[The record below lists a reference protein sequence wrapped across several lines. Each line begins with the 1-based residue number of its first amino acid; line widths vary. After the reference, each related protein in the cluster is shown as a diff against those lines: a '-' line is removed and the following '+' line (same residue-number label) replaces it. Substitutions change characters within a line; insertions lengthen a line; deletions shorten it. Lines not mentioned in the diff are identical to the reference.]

1 MSNIPPFDI
10 TSASGFTVILPSG
23 AEFLV
28 LTSDEVNYVKDR
40 VSRYLTDNRFSNVSD
55 LQDIDRMV
63 MFELFVHRWSLW
75 ISKGVD
81 YFNDEIN
88 ERQLSDRVKDFSSEI
103 RQLKKNLG
111 VDKVARDKVRGDD
124 SVSAY
129 LQQLRSRAQEFGV
142 MRNEQFNTVLELF
155 HELKAKIEYHDNC
168 DEVERLEGQITQD
181 HIFEWIRDTAIPKF
195 QAIDDEFR
203 ENVQKMWIRKM

>member
-1 MSNIPPFDI
+1 MSTIPPFDI
-10 TSASGFTVILPSG
+10 TSPSGFSVILPSG

-40 VSRYLTDNRFSNVSD
+40 VSRYLTDNKFSNVSD

-88 ERQLSDRVKDFSSEI
+88 ERQLSDRVKEFSSEI

-129 LQQLRSRAQEFGV
+129 LQSLKSRAMEFGV
-142 MRNEQFNTVLELF
+142 MRNDQFNKAIELF

-168 DEVERLEGQITQD
+168 DEHEQLEGQVTQD
-181 HIFEWIRDTAIPKF
+181 HIFNWIRDEAIPKF
-195 QAIDDEFR
+195 QEIDDDFR
-203 ENVQKMWIRKM
+203 ETKQKMWIRRQ

>member
-1 MSNIPPFDI
+1 MSTMPPFDI
-10 TSASGFTVILPSG
+10 TTTSGFSVILPSG

-28 LTSDEVNYVKDR
+28 LTTDEVNYVKDR
-40 VSRYLTDNRFSNVSD
+40 VTRYLTDNRFSNVSD

-88 ERQLSDRVKDFSSEI
+88 ERQLSDRVKEFSSEI
-103 RQLKKNLG
+103 RQLKKTLG

-129 LQQLRSRAQEFGV
+129 LAQLRSRAKEFGI
-142 MRNEQFNTVLELF
+142 MRDDQFNKAIELF

-168 DEVERLEGQITQD
+168 DEHEKLEGQVTQD
-181 HIFEWIRDTAIPKF
+181 NIFQWIREEAIPKF
-195 QAIDDEFR
+195 QEIDDDFR
-203 ENVQKMWIRKM
+203 ETKQKMWIRRQ

>member
-1 MSNIPPFDI
+1 MSTIPPFDI
-10 TSASGFTVILPSG
+10 TSASGFSVVLPSG

-40 VSRYLTDNRFSNVSD
+40 VSRYLTDNKFSNVSD

-88 ERQLSDRVKDFSSEI
+88 ERQLSDRVKEFSSEI

-124 SVSAY
+124 STVVY
-129 LQQLRSRAQEFGV
+129 LQQLRARAQQFGV
-142 MRNEQFNTVLELF
+142 MRNEQFNTALQLF
-155 HELKAKIEYHDNC
+155 HELKAKLEYYDNC
-168 DEVERLEGQITQD
+168 DDHERLEGEITQD
-181 HIFEWIRDTAIPKF
+181 HIFDWIRTEAIPKF
-195 QAIDDEFR
+195 EIIDAEFR
-203 ENVQKMWIRKM
+203 ENTQKMWIRRQ